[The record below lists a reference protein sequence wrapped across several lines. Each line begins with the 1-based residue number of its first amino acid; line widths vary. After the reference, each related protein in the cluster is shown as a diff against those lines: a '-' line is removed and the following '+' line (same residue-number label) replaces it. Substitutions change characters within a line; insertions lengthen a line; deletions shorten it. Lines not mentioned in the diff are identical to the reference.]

1 MEGYV
6 QGAYQKNCTLLLSW
20 GALKQLLWKGLA
32 DEFCQYLEQF
42 T

>member
-6 QGAYQKNCTLLLSW
+6 QGALRNEVHTAPY
-20 GALKQLLWKGLA
+20 GDLKQLLWEGPA